1 MRLYN
6 IKKHSISYWTII
18 ITSLFRCSD
27 KDFSLGRIDL
37 SPEIES
43 IVTLGGIKNES
54 AKSVIKTQDGGY
66 AVVGYTQSM
75 DGDIEG
81 KFNESFDFWFL
92 KFNEF
97 NELEWQKTYG
107 GSDDERASDLIQTND
122 GGYAVIGKSKS
133 NDGDVSENAGY
144 EDFWII
150 KLDSYGSI
158 LWEKSFGYSGIDT
171 PNSIIQTNDQGY
183 LITGVLDVS
192 ASNGQGSRL
201 SNVQARHA
209 GGDYWVIK
217 LNSSGNKEWSNY
229 YGGTFTDT
237 AYDTVQ
243 TNDNGYIIVGSSDSI
258 DVDISN
264 NKGNYDFWVIKISEF
279 GDLIWE
285 KSFGGDQ
292 VDEARAISQMAD
304 GNYLV
309 VGDTRSSNLDISQNN
324 GAADL
329 WVIKISSDGSLLWE
343 KTLGGSNFDVAR
355 SISKTQE
362 NDFLIAG
369 SSRSSDGIFI
379 NNNGQN
385 DALLL
390 KINSNGYLQ
399 WQKTIGGP
407 EIDFFY
413 GAEELSDGSIV
424 AVGDSD
430 SSNIDIMENKGFE
443 DLLILYTK

>member
-1 MRLYN
+1 MSLNNYSSLLYCTFT
-6 IKKHSISYWTII
+6 ITIFLSCSKKDDPLDSS
-18 ITSLFRCSD
+18 
-27 KDFSLGRIDL
+27 DFS
-37 SPEIES
+37 PETES
-43 IVTLGGIKNES
+43 ITTLGGTKNES

-66 AVVGYTQSM
+66 AIVGYTQSM
-75 DGDIEG
+75 DGDVEG
-81 KFNESFDFWFL
+81 KSNESFDYWFL
-92 KFNEF
+92 KFNASK
-97 NELEWQKTYG
+97 ELEWQKTYG

-133 NDGDVSENAGY
+133 EDGDVSENAGY

-158 LWEKSFGYSGIDT
+158 LWQKSFGYSGVDT

-201 SNVQARHA
+201 SSVQARHA

-264 NKGNYDFWVIKISEF
+264 NKGNYDFWIIKISAF

-324 GAADL
+324 Y
-329 WVIKISSDGSLLWE
+329 KISE
-343 KTLGGSNFDVAR
+343 NLGVVHWF
-355 SISKTQE
+355 
-362 NDFLIAG
+362 
-369 SSRSSDGIFI
+369 
-379 NNNGQN
+379 
-385 DALLL
+385 
-390 KINSNGYLQ
+390 
-399 WQKTIGGP
+399 
-407 EIDFFY
+407 
-413 GAEELSDGSIV
+413 
-424 AVGDSD
+424 
-430 SSNIDIMENKGFE
+430 
-443 DLLILYTK
+443 

>member
-1 MRLYN
+1 
-6 IKKHSISYWTII
+6 
-18 ITSLFRCSD
+18 
-27 KDFSLGRIDL
+27 
-37 SPEIES
+37 
-43 IVTLGGIKNES
+43 
-54 AKSVIKTQDGGY
+54 
-66 AVVGYTQSM
+66 
-75 DGDIEG
+75 
-81 KFNESFDFWFL
+81 
-92 KFNEF
+92 
-97 NELEWQKTYG
+97 
-107 GSDDERASDLIQTND
+107 
-122 GGYAVIGKSKS
+122 
-133 NDGDVSENAGY
+133 
-144 EDFWII
+144 
-150 KLDSYGSI
+150 LDSYGSI
-158 LWEKSFGYSGIDT
+158 LWEKSFGYSGVDT

-201 SNVQARHA
+201 SSVQARHA

-355 SISKTQE
+355 SISKTHE

-369 SSRSSDGIFI
+369 SSRSSDGVFI

-413 GAEELSDGSIV
+413 GAEELTDGSIV

-430 SSNIDIMENKGFE
+430 SSNIDIMENKGFK

>member
-1 MRLYN
+1 MVIFRPLNSFRHTNLNNVKSFQLDMNQQMPDQNKTYWEFLNAMFAKAEQMSLEYN
-6 IKKHSISYWTII
+6 E
-18 ITSLFRCSD
+18 
-27 KDFSLGRIDL
+27 
-37 SPEIES
+37 PEIEAYQLS
-43 IVTLGGIKNES
+43 QLEILRADDSKEELVFFRAMFHEMLS
-54 AKSVIKTQDGGY
+54 LFTQPFHG
-66 AVVGYTQSM
+66 
-75 DGDIEG
+75 E
-81 KFNESFDFWFL
+81 EFDFSDA
-92 KFNEF
+92 EF
-97 NELEWQKTYG
+97 
-107 GSDDERASDLIQTND
+107 
-122 GGYAVIGKSKS
+122 
-133 NDGDVSENAGY
+133 
-144 EDFWII
+144 
-150 KLDSYGSI
+150 
-158 LWEKSFGYSGIDT
+158 FG
-171 PNSIIQTNDQGY
+171 
-183 LITGVLDVS
+183 
-192 ASNGQGSRL
+192 
-201 SNVQARHA
+201 
-209 GGDYWVIK
+209 
-217 LNSSGNKEWSNY
+217 
-229 YGGTFTDT
+229 
-237 AYDTVQ
+237 
-243 TNDNGYIIVGSSDSI
+243 
-258 DVDISN
+258 
-264 NKGNYDFWVIKISEF
+264 KISEF

-355 SISKTQE
+355 SISKTQQ

-413 GAEELSDGSIV
+413 GAEELTDGSIV
-424 AVGDSD
+424 AVGDSN
-430 SSNIDIMENKGFE
+430 SSNEDILENKGFT
-443 DLLILYTK
+443 DLLILKLQ

>member
-1 MRLYN
+1 
-6 IKKHSISYWTII
+6 
-18 ITSLFRCSD
+18 
-27 KDFSLGRIDL
+27 
-37 SPEIES
+37 
-43 IVTLGGIKNES
+43 
-54 AKSVIKTQDGGY
+54 
-66 AVVGYTQSM
+66 M

-133 NDGDVSENAGY
+133 EDGDVSENAGY

-158 LWEKSFGYSGIDT
+158 LWQKSFGYSGVDT

-201 SNVQARHA
+201 SSVQARHA

-264 NKGNYDFWVIKISEF
+264 NKGNYDFWIIKISEF

-355 SISKTQE
+355 SISKTQQ
-362 NDFLIAG
+362 NDFLISG

-413 GAEELSDGSIV
+413 GAEELTDGSIV

-430 SSNIDIMENKGFE
+430 SSNIDIMENKGFK

>member
-1 MRLYN
+1 MSLNNYSSLLYCTFT
-6 IKKHSISYWTII
+6 ITIFLSCSKKDDPLDS
-18 ITSLFRCSD
+18 SD
-27 KDFSLGRIDL
+27 F

-43 IVTLGGIKNES
+43 ITTLGGTKNES

-66 AVVGYTQSM
+66 AIVGYTQSM

-133 NDGDVSENAGY
+133 EDGDVSENAGY

-158 LWEKSFGYSGIDT
+158 LWQKSFGYSGVDT

-201 SNVQARHA
+201 SSVQARHA

-264 NKGNYDFWVIKISEF
+264 NKGNYDFWIIKISEF

-355 SISKTQE
+355 SISKTQQ

-413 GAEELSDGSIV
+413 GAEELTDGSIV

-430 SSNIDIMENKGFE
+430 SSNIDIMENKGFK

>member
-1 MRLYN
+1 MHLNN
-6 IKKHSISYWTII
+6 IKKHSILCWTII
-18 ITSLFRCSD
+18 STSLFRCSD

-133 NDGDVSENAGY
+133 EDGDVSENAGY

-183 LITGVLDVS
+183 VITGV
-192 ASNGQGSRL
+192 
-201 SNVQARHA
+201 
-209 GGDYWVIK
+209 
-217 LNSSGNKEWSNY
+217 
-229 YGGTFTDT
+229 
-237 AYDTVQ
+237 
-243 TNDNGYIIVGSSDSI
+243 
-258 DVDISN
+258 
-264 NKGNYDFWVIKISEF
+264 
-279 GDLIWE
+279 
-285 KSFGGDQ
+285 
-292 VDEARAISQMAD
+292 
-304 GNYLV
+304 
-309 VGDTRSSNLDISQNN
+309 
-324 GAADL
+324 
-329 WVIKISSDGSLLWE
+329 
-343 KTLGGSNFDVAR
+343 
-355 SISKTQE
+355 
-362 NDFLIAG
+362 
-369 SSRSSDGIFI
+369 
-379 NNNGQN
+379 
-385 DALLL
+385 
-390 KINSNGYLQ
+390 
-399 WQKTIGGP
+399 
-407 EIDFFY
+407 
-413 GAEELSDGSIV
+413 
-424 AVGDSD
+424 
-430 SSNIDIMENKGFE
+430 
-443 DLLILYTK
+443 